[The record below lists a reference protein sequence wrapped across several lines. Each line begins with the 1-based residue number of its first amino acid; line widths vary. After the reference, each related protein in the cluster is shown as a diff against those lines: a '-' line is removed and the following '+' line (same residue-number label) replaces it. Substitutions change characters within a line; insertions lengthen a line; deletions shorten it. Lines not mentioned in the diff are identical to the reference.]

1 MISLTD
7 ATILLLESLEQCPCC
22 GDALDT
28 GLGFGM
34 RDLECANEECAF
46 TVSYPA
52 ADYFRLIIEPSR

>member
-1 MISLTD
+1 MIPLTD
-7 ATILLLESLEQCPCC
+7 ATILLIESLDQCPCC
-22 GDALDT
+22 GDDLDS

-52 ADYFRLIIEPSR
+52 DDYRRLILDPSR